1 MPKVNVM
8 PFVTPMNGEKLQGG
22 EDQGGE
28 SKLSQE
34 DANKQSMATNVSAV
48 EVEIAQPQAAKA
60 SPQEQTDP
68 LSEKTLGATDESR
81 PVQAEKPLASP
92 LDVRGNPEIQLLKD
106 ANSPLM
112 GQTELAITPRVAV
125 RTGQGLSGEGLGL
138 LKPADVTRDSDLS
151 RRDVP
156 DLIWNQ
162 DAGPRPAGLE
172 SMQQD
177 LVQVKSDPS
186 GPDASLKSPLMV
198 EESQPQ
204 KIAMSSE
211 SQVQV
216 DLPSDPLVLTPFT
229 DHSTGPMT
237 GQEVHIPEAAD
248 DPVMPHRST
257 VASVAGAPPQLPGDN
272 QKTTRADEKSELLM
286 ANSAPQ
292 SVVSRPDFAADAP
305 REVKQTLDVSKE
317 DKSANKT
324 LDVRSEVLAV
334 PNSISTFDVK
344 GFNSEPA
351 LRLSPHQ
358 VRLDHPEVST
368 RILQMAQSGSGE
380 VRIDVTPPDESTFK
394 ITLSVQ
400 SGQEARLVV
409 TGASD
414 STRTRLDQTTD
425 QLRQQFAQMGLN
437 LSLDFNQSS
446 FNHSKWQEA
455 NMTSTMTA
463 SAQTLNG
470 ETTDVARADTT
481 STRLAPGASMINLYA

>member
-1 MPKVNVM
+1 MPKVNAM
-8 PFVTPMNGEKLQGG
+8 PFVTPMSGEQLQGG
-22 EDQGGE
+22 EDQGDE
-28 SKLSQE
+28 SKLSQG
-34 DANKQSMATNVSAV
+34 DANKQSLATNVSAV
-48 EVEIAQPQAAKA
+48 EVEIVQPQAAKA

-68 LSEKTLGATDESR
+68 LSEKTLGATDEPR

-92 LDVRGNPEIQLLKD
+92 LNVRGNPGIQLLKD

-156 DLIWNQ
+156 GLIWNQ

-198 EESQPQ
+198 EESQLQ

-211 SQVQV
+211 SQVHV
-216 DLPSDPLVLTPFT
+216 ALPSGALVPPFT

-237 GQEVHIPEAAD
+237 GQEVHIQEAAD

-257 VASVAGAPPQLPGDN
+257 VASVAGAPPQLPGEN
-272 QKTTRADEKSELLM
+272 QKTPRSDEKSELLM
-286 ANSAPQ
+286 ANSGPQ
-292 SVVSRPDFAADAP
+292 SVLSQPDFAADAP

-317 DKSANKT
+317 DKSPSKA
-324 LDVRSEVLAV
+324 LDVHSEVLAV

-437 LSLDFNQSS
+437 LNLDFNQSS
-446 FNHSKWQEA
+446 FNHSRWQEA
-455 NMTSTMTA
+455 HVSSTMTTPT
-463 SAQTLNG
+463 QNFNG
-470 ETTDVARADTT
+470 ETTDLARAAAT
-481 STRLAPGASMINLYA
+481 SPRAANGASMINLYA